1 MSDENPD
8 NYITNK
14 TLPKLQPLES
24 ASLDEWRHW
33 ALQLNERHVKILEI
47 EKVRRKAIKKYK
59 KDISGKDAALHF
71 YKKRIA
77 ELEKEIE
84 DFEEGSGYKLIKWL
98 NSLLG

>member
-59 KDISGKDAALHF
+59 KETANLATLQH
-71 YKKRIA
+71 
-77 ELEKEIE
+77 ELGIMKNL
-84 DFEEGSGYKLIKWL
+84 DH
-98 NSLLG
+98 